1 MPLRPV
7 SDWINDLDAEDGS
20 RDARRLK
27 EFHEEA
33 QKAIDEAVGS
43 ARDSVGRAYQ
53 KTIDGLRTELEAHRI
68 MGLATK
74 KTYSEMERRLQDEK
88 AAHAT
93 QKQLTYAADRR
104 TDEAKRVAESLR
116 TALIAAGFKY
126 VNEAHEDEAESSWRW
141 IAPPKEQPAAPFP
154 GCWLCDLGMTGVNR
168 KVFPAMTHIEMG
180 YNIIGF
186 ASTVA
191 EMKAFLDGTFKP

>member
-1 MPLRPV
+1 MPLRSV
-7 SDWINDLDAEDGS
+7 TDWICDLDASEGS
-20 RDARRLK
+20 RDSRRAR

-43 ARDSVGRAYQ
+43 ARDSVSRAYQ
-53 KTIDGLRTELEAHRI
+53 KTIDTLRTELEAARI

-116 TALIAAGFKY
+116 TALISAGFKY
-126 VNEAHEDEAESSWRW
+126 VNEAHENEAESSWRW
-141 IAPPKEQPAAPFP
+141 IAPPEEQPAARFP
-154 GCWLCDLGMTGVNR
+154 GCWVGR
-168 KVFPAMTHIEMG
+168 FMG
-180 YNIIGF
+180 SHALLPGAAQPEPDFRIDGF
-186 ASTVA
+186 AVTLDQA
-191 EMKAFLDGTFKP
+191 NAWMKHEWKP